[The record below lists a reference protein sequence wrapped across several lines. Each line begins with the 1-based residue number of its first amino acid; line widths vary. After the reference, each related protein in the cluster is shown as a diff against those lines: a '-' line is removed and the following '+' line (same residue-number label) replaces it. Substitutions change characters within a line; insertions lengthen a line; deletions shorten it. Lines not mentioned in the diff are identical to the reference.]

1 MADVLLHPDVEKHL
15 QALPNDVEERIR
27 DALEQA
33 GERPGRE
40 LKPLRGRDEF
50 SLRIG
55 DRRAIIDWD
64 ASRDELRVLDV
75 DTRDTVYD

>member
-1 MADVLLHPDVEKHL
+1 VEKYL
-15 QALPNDVEERIR
+15 QALPDDVEERIR
-27 DALEQA
+27 DALETA

-40 LKPLRGRDEF
+40 LKSLRGRDEY

-55 DRRAIIDWD
+55 GRRAIIDWD
-64 ASRDELRVLDV
+64 AANDELRVLDV